1 VLAAAILASSMGF
14 IDGSVVSV
22 AMPAIRADIGASL
35 AEAQW
40 ISNAYA
46 LTLSALILTGGA
58 AGDRFGL
65 RQTFVFGIA
74 FFTIASVACSIAP
87 DASVLIAF
95 RALQGIGAAIMVPCS
110 LAIIAKAYPKGE
122 RAAAIGIWASA
133 SAVTSALGPAI
144 GGLALSLF
152 DDSVWRAIFAIN
164 LPLGVVS
171 IFLLLSR
178 VPADRPAGS
187 KQLDIVGAVLATIG
201 FGALA
206 FGLTGLGEGAGGAI
220 PAKQLIGVG
229 LAAIICFIV
238 WEARARE
245 PMVDLSLFANVAFAG
260 ANIATFFL
268 YFSLSAILF
277 FLPMALIAG
286 WGVSPAETGL
296 LFLPLSVLIA
306 LLSGPVGK
314 WAGRVGEKW
323 PISVGCLIVGVAFAG
338 LGAMTH
344 AGWHSFWGN
353 AFPSMVVMGL
363 GMALVVSPL
372 SSVVMTVVD
381 DARTGSASGINNAVS
396 RVAGLIA
403 VAAMGA
409 VASWAYSASL
419 GPVALS
425 MPEFGAIAPER
436 LGSADESAR
445 IMASDAAFAAIAY
458 ISAGLCLLA
467 ALVSLV
473 TIPGALAQS
482 ENRLE

>member
-1 VLAAAILASSMGF
+1 
-14 IDGSVVSV
+14 
-22 AMPAIRADIGASL
+22 
-35 AEAQW
+35 
-40 ISNAYA
+40 
-46 LTLSALILTGGA
+46 
-58 AGDRFGL
+58 
-65 RQTFVFGIA
+65 
-74 FFTIASVACSIAP
+74 
-87 DASVLIAF
+87 
-95 RALQGIGAAIMVPCS
+95 
-110 LAIIAKAYPKGE
+110 
-122 RAAAIGIWASA
+122 
-133 SAVTSALGPAI
+133 
-144 GGLALSLF
+144 
-152 DDSVWRAIFAIN
+152 
-164 LPLGVVS
+164 
-171 IFLLLSR
+171 
-178 VPADRPAGS
+178 
-187 KQLDIVGAVLATIG
+187 
-201 FGALA
+201 
-206 FGLTGLGEGAGGAI
+206 
-220 PAKQLIGVG
+220 
-229 LAAIICFIV
+229 
-238 WEARARE
+238 
-245 PMVDLSLFANVAFAG
+245 MVDLSLFANVAFAG

-353 AFPSMVVMGL
+353 AFPSIVVMGL

-436 LGSADESAR
+436 LGPADESAR
-445 IMASDAAFAAIAY
+445 IMANDAAFAAIAY

-473 TIPGALAQS
+473 TIPGPPAQS